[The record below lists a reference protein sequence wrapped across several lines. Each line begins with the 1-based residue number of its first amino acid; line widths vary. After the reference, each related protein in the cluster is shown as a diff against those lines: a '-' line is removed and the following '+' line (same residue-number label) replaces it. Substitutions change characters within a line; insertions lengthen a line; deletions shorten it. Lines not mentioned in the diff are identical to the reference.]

1 MTRYIPCLLVTL
13 TLVLAGCT
21 GDEEGEHIAKDAAA
35 SDRQKKQINQETIA
49 NFTMDA
55 EVRGAMEDM
64 TLEDMIAQMMYVGLN
79 GTSLSKKG
87 EEMISSQHVGGVI
100 LLGRNVTGDAQLD
113 SFVSSIKQA
122 NQGYGV
128 PLFVGVDEEG
138 GRVSRI
144 PSALRNIPSSKQ
156 IGDQDNPELSFQ
168 VGELLA
174 KKVKRYGF
182 NMDFAPV
189 LDINNNPNNPVIGD
203 RSFGAKPSKV
213 SELGIATMKG
223 IASEGVV
230 PVVKHFPG
238 HGDTSVDSHFNLPK
252 INKTLEEL
260 KDFELVPFKE
270 AIAEGADMVMVA
282 HILFPELDE
291 TYPATL
297 SKPIITGVLREEMQF
312 DGVVVTDDMTMGA
325 ISNEYGM
332 EQAAVLSIK
341 AGSDMV
347 MIANPQGDQYASVQQ
362 TIKQAVEDGEISKE
376 SIEKSVQRILKLKQ
390 KYKLD
395 EGTNSSLS
403 QEELNDQI
411 EEVVGKVK

>member
-1 MTRYIPCLLVTL
+1 MTRYIQCLIAILMLIL
-13 TLVLAGCT
+13 TGCM
-21 GDEEGEHIAKDAAA
+21 GDEGGEYVAKDAAA
-35 SDRQKKQINQETIA
+35 SERENKELNQESIA
-49 NFTMDA
+49 KFTMDA
-55 EVRGAMEDM
+55 EVRKAMEDM
-64 TLEDMIAQMMYVGLN
+64 TIDDMIAQMMYVGLN
-79 GTSLSKKG
+79 GTSLSQKG
-87 EEMISSQHVGGVI
+87 KEMIASQHVGGII
-100 LLGRNVTGDAQLD
+100 LLGRNVTGHKQLD
-113 SFVSSIKQA
+113 AYVSSIKQA
-122 NQGYGV
+122 NHGYDV

-156 IGDQDNPELSFQ
+156 IGDQNNPDLSYQ

-174 KKVKRYGF
+174 KKVEQYGF

-203 RSFGAKPSKV
+203 RSFGAEPSKV

-238 HGDTSVDSHFNLPK
+238 HGDTSVDSHINLPK
-252 INKTLEEL
+252 INKTLNEL
-260 KDFELVPFKE
+260 DDFELVPFKN
-270 AIAEGADMVMVA
+270 AVDEGADMVMVA
-282 HILFPELDE
+282 HILFPELDQ

-297 SKPIITGVLREEMQF
+297 SKSVITGVLREKLQF
-312 DGVVVTDDMTMGA
+312 DGVVITDDMTMGA

-347 MIANPQGDQYASVQQ
+347 MIANPQGDQYESVQQ
-362 TIKQAVEDGEISKE
+362 TIKQTVEKGEISKE
-376 SIEKSVQRILKLKQ
+376 SIEKSVRRILALKQ
-390 KYKLD
+390 KYNLD
-395 EGTNSSLS
+395 EKSDSSPS
-403 QEELNDQI
+403 QEELNNQI
-411 EEVVGKVK
+411 EDVIGKVK